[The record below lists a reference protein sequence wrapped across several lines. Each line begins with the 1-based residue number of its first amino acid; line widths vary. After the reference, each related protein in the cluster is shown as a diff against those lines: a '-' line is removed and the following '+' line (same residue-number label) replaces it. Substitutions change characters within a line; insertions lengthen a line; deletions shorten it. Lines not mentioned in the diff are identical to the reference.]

1 MHKQIDD
8 EGTDKTTLIQTD
20 SQSVKQTDRQEF
32 IGTCHKV
39 GVQQDFQATQTRIEI
54 FK

>member
-20 SQSVKQTDRQEF
+20 SQSVKQTDRQTG
-32 IGTCHKV
+32 IHRNLPQG
-39 GVQQDFQATQTRIEI
+39 GGSTR
-54 FK
+54 FSSNTNKN